1 MIKINL
7 IPLEFLE
14 KEERKKKILLA
25 GSAGVALLVAV
36 GLVSFQHWNK
46 VVSKQKRLD
55 TLQQEVRAIQTT
67 VDQVQE
73 IEKSI
78 ASIQSRLDVIQ
89 SLLKGRTL
97 YPNFME
103 DLVRHMTAGVW
114 LSSLNT
120 QQTGADSLKLQMSVT
135 ALSQNHIAE
144 WLRTLEQSDR
154 FTEVNLSGAITSQ
167 ETAQAG
173 QPVTLYSFN
182 LGAMYK
188 NPRMQ

>member
-7 IPLEFLE
+7 IPPELLE

-25 GSAGVALLVAV
+25 GSAGLALLAAI
-36 GLVSFQHWNK
+36 GLLSFQHWNK
-46 VVSKQKRLD
+46 VVSRQERLEA
-55 TLQQEVRAIQTT
+55 LQREVQAIQTT

-103 DLVRHMTAGVW
+103 DLARHMTAGIW
-114 LSSLNT
+114 LTSLST
-120 QQTGADSLKLQMSVT
+120 QQSGADGLKLTMSVT

-154 FTEVNLSGAITSQ
+154 FTEVSLSGAISAQ
-167 ETAQAG
+167 ETAQA
-173 QPVTLYSFN
+173 TLYSFN
-182 LGAMYK
+182 LSASYK